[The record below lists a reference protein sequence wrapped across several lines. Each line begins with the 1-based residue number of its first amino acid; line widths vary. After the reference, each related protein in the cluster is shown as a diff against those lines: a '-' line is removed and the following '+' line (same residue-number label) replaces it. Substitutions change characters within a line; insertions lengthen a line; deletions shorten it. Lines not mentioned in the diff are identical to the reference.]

1 MSKKR
6 HKNKRKN
13 EQKNKRPSVEV
24 FLKKDE
30 NGVGQK
36 GIIKSYKRPI
46 IAVYFPAIHKT
57 RFYHFYTAFLQKNPL
72 FETNNQELLDKIE
85 SIRPGLK
92 CSECGANTPDLSVV
106 EKALIC
112 DTCIKK
118 YPVCEMC
125 NAHVKALYDYY
136 DLYAHKFKLICG
148 GCLKSKLK
156 PNPGYFWGFNEN
168 GTSFRG
174 ASILR
179 TYGYTVDAQEGLT
192 RDDRRCLLYSLVR
205 NGFISQSWI
214 ADHLRFNINF
224 HGKRDSMTA
233 AVEKWKEDLE
243 YMRTLYPPYKRPI

>member
-6 HKNKRKN
+6 QKNK
-13 EQKNKRPSVEV
+13 QKNKRPSVEV

-36 GIIKSYKRPI
+36 GILKSYKERT

-57 RFYHFYTAFLQKNPL
+57 KFYRFYTAFLQDDPL
-72 FETNNQELLDKIE
+72 FETNNPELLERIE
-85 SIRPGLK
+85 SIRSRLK
-92 CSECGANTPDLSVV
+92 CSECGAVV
-106 EKALIC
+106 PKLNDVEGTFLC
-112 DTCIKK
+112 DTCVKK
-118 YPVCEMC
+118 YLVCEMC
-125 NAHVKALYDYY
+125 NSHAKALYDYY
-136 DLYAHKFKLICG
+136 DLHAHKFKLICK

-156 PNPGYFWGFNEN
+156 LNPGYFWGFNEN
-168 GTSFRG
+168 GTSFRD